1 MNFNDVYDI
10 YIDRVYRFVNIKL
23 GNKQDAEDVTSKIF
37 EKIYLNLESYNEEK
51 GNLDTWVFAIT
62 RNEIA
67 SHYRAKKVQTVC
79 IDSVGEIID
88 SNHSPHKAAEIKF
101 ENKKLLEAVES
112 LNENE
117 KTAVAYK
124 YGAGLKNTEIAEL
137 MGISSSNVG
146 VVLFRSMKKLK
157 LLLEG

>member
-1 MNFNDVYDI
+1 MKFDDI
-10 YIDRVYRFVNIKL
+10 YEGYIERVYRFVNIKL
-23 GNKQDAEDVTSKIF
+23 GNKHDAEDVTSKVF
-37 EKIYLNLESYNEEK
+37 EKIYFNLKDYCEEK
-51 GNLDTWVFAIT
+51 GSIETWIFTIT

-67 SHYRAKKVQTVC
+67 SYYRARKMQTVC
-79 IDSVGEIID
+79 IDNVGEIVD
-88 SNHSPHKAAEIKF
+88 NHNSPEKHMVKQF
-101 ENKKLLEAVES
+101 ENEKLLKAVES

-124 YGAGLKNTEIAEL
+124 YGAGLKNNEIAD
-137 MGISSSNVG
+137 MMNISSSNVG